1 MGALSDVLDVIEQL
15 ADDPRGVTDAR
26 LRKVVRAATGGLPV
40 GLFAAS
46 DFANQMADFVRRSSS
61 TRLMSVAAVIFA
73 QIEGR
78 IAAEARRVG
87 VERLRDPAVLPG
99 LVKPALRQYDPMLND
114 IAGNPFRP
122 VEWQPAWQ
130 TADVVGVA
138 RGIYDDRAF
147 DRLPVL
153 ADALMDA
160 GCADEQVLSH
170 CSSAG
175 PHVRGCWV
183 VDLAL
188 GKS

>member
-1 MGALSDVLDVIEQL
+1 
-15 ADDPRGVTDAR
+15 
-26 LRKVVRAATGGLPV
+26 
-40 GLFAAS
+40 
-46 DFANQMADFVRRSSS
+46 
-61 TRLMSVAAVIFA
+61 MSVAAVIFA